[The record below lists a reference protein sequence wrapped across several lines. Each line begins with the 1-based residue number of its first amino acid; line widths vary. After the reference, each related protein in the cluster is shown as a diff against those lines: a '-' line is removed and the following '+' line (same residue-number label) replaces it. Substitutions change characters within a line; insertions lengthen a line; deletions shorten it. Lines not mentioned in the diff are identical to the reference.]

1 MPPELNAR
9 TAAPRT
15 LALSV
20 NGQRVDSAAAT
31 LAALLAERGFD
42 GGVGGCACAV
52 NGLFVPRANWAAQ
65 ALADGDCIDVV
76 APVTGG

>member
-1 MPPELNAR
+1 MPHEPNAR
-9 TAAPRT
+9 SDLAAVR
-15 LALSV
+15 ALSV
-20 NGQRVDSAAAT
+20 NGERVASGAPT

-42 GGVGGCACAV
+42 GGAGGFACAV
-52 NGLFVPRANWAAQ
+52 NGLFVPRASWSAQ

>member
-1 MPPELNAR
+1 MPHELNAS
-9 TAAPRT
+9 TVAPPT

-42 GGVGGCACAV
+42 GGAGGFACAV
-52 NGLFVPRANWAAQ
+52 NGLFVPRASWSAQ